1 MIIYS
6 INVGS
11 SGWKLHKC
19 CKKYDVS
26 KRCRP
31 VVCDGECKEKPWE
44 IDGTSTGDEECDK
57 YVDDVST
64 CCGPN
69 WKYNGVDWLITFN

>member
-1 MIIYS
+1 MIIYF
-6 INVGS
+6 INAGS

-31 VVCDGECKEKPWE
+31 ALCVGECKDKPWE

-64 CCGPN
+64 CCGSN
-69 WKYNGVDWLITFN
+69 WKYNRVDWLITFD

>member
-1 MIIYS
+1 MIIYF

-11 SGWKLHKC
+11 SAWKLHKC

-31 VVCDGECKEKPWE
+31 ALCFGECKDKPWE
-44 IDGTSTGDEECDK
+44 MNGTSTGDEECDK
-57 YVDDVST
+57 YVDDVSN

-69 WKYNGVDWLITFN
+69 WKYNGVDWLITFD